1 MGPPNPDDTAASSDP
16 DDDRPGDPVGIAACG
31 DLEREDGPTVVF
43 HEDNDHE
50 WVQSDLVFDR
60 AAMR

>member
-1 MGPPNPDDTAASSDP
+1 MRPPNPDDTTASN
-16 DDDRPGDPVGIAACG
+16 DDGRPGDPSGIAVCD
-31 DLEREDGPTVVF
+31 DLEREDGLTVIY

-50 WVQSDLVFDR
+50 WVQADVVVDR